1 MTYDVESSLPVLNR
15 DANVSTRSM
24 AVVRHLRD
32 AMLPRTLMGGSRAM
46 RIQRELFLPRH
57 DAESPQA
64 YQVRINKT
72 FLHNAFKAS
81 VKNLAGKVFAQPI
94 VLGDDVP
101 VEFRGSDA
109 DGITGWQENIDLAGR
124 HLNVFGHDL
133 FKEGLITG
141 MCHVLVDM
149 GVNRMLEPDVDVGSP
164 ELSIATTRPYWVLVK
179 SDQVLSYRVGVTPD
193 GIEMLTRLNILEQ
206 TVSPYGD
213 WGEQAVQRVRVLIPG
228 AWQLWRDFGQ
238 QVGEEWKSDWRIEDE
253 GEMVRADG
261 QPWGRIPLFTFYAD
275 RTGFM
280 EAESPLMELAE
291 KNLEHWQSS
300 SEQRNLLDYARR
312 PVLWKSGDEPS
323 GAKQVAWG
331 SAVMFE
337 TRTIGAKL
345 EWVEHKGTA
354 IGAGANDLKNLEDQM
369 AVLSLEPLIMAMR
382 PSAKDPTATGKS
394 IDTAEAHS
402 RLQMMAY
409 NLEDAI
415 EEGMGLT
422 AEWAG
427 IGVPPGSGGS
437 CKVNTQYGI
446 SSFMAQNIA
455 NLIALRAM
463 KYPPGPQI
471 SRLALMNE
479 IKRTGILSDDYDA
492 ELDWELILAEAQPP
506 NPATVAAFERV
517 GAVLGEAINPDS
529 TT

>member
-1 MTYDVESSLPVLNR
+1 MTYDFEASLPVLNR
-15 DANVSTRSM
+15 DANVSTKST

-81 VKNLAGKVFAQPI
+81 VKNLAGKVFAQPV

-109 DGITGWQENIDLAGR
+109 DGIVGWQENIDLAGR
-124 HLNVFGHDL
+124 HLNVFAHDL

-149 GVNRMLEPDVDVGSP
+149 GLNRMLEPDVDVGSP

-193 GIEMLTRLNILEQ
+193 GIEMLTRINILEQ
-206 TVSPYGD
+206 TVGPYGD
-213 WGEQAVQRVRVLIPG
+213 WGEQAVMRVRVLIPG
-228 AWQLWRDFGQ
+228 AWQLWRDVGQ
-238 QVGEEWKSDWRIEDE
+238 QVGEEWKSNWQIEDE
-253 GEMVRADG
+253 GEMVKADG
-261 QPWGRIPLFTFYAD
+261 TPWGRIPLFTFYAD
-275 RTGFM
+275 RSGFM

-300 SEQRNLLDYARR
+300 SEQRNILDYARR
-312 PVLWKSGDEPS
+312 PVLFKSGTRTSDQ
-323 GAKQVAWG
+323 KQVGWG

-337 TRTIGAKL
+337 VAETGAKL

-354 IGAGANDLKNLEDQM
+354 ISAGNDDLKSLEDQM
-369 AVLSLEPLIMAMR
+369 AVLSLEPIIMAMR

-409 NLEDAI
+409 NLEDAL

-427 IGVPPGSGGS
+427 IGSPPGSGGS
-437 CKVNTQYGI
+437 CKVNDQYGI

-463 KYPPGPQI
+463 KFPPGPQI
-471 SRLALMNE
+471 SRLALMTE
-479 IKRTGILSDDYDA
+479 LKRTGILSDDYDA
-492 ELDWELILAEAQPP
+492 EVDAELIVQEALPP
-506 NPATVAAFERV
+506 SAASVAAFNKISD
-517 GAVLGEAINPDS
+517 VLGRAINPDS